1 MLVLEIFYIQ
11 KNAVFLQEEGKWY
24 IFTWIQIKQVQKPWL
39 FYILSTNKNTYIR
52 HFHSTTVVQILHFA
66 HSHGEKQNRDV
77 IFHCKFLHEQLLSW
91 QTVLPTF
98 ITDKKISSWYL
109 STPIPLS
116 DCLHIMN
123 DDFILRIHIFDAEV
137 YRSSSCICSQSLD
150 GKMEV
155 KQIAHT
161 HKKRKRWTSE
171 FRRAPCTS
179 HGITLMENALE
190 LFTLQT
196 TYLEAFGTM
205 AGRHCGETFR

>member
-52 HFHSTTVVQILHFA
+52 HFHSTAVVQILHFA

-98 ITDKKISSWYL
+98 ITDKKNIFLVSVHSH
-109 STPIPLS
+109 ST
-116 DCLHIMN
+116 
-123 DDFILRIHIFDAEV
+123 LR
-137 YRSSSCICSQSLD
+137 
-150 GKMEV
+150 
-155 KQIAHT
+155 
-161 HKKRKRWTSE
+161 
-171 FRRAPCTS
+171 
-179 HGITLMENALE
+179 
-190 LFTLQT
+190 LFTYHEWWFYS
-196 TYLEAFGTM
+196 TYSYIWCRSL
-205 AGRHCGETFR
+205 